1 MNENIFLRMLYLLK
15 VVHSKEE
22 ALDSYERNPYSHS
35 FQGLKSLLSTYGVES
50 CAYKFS
56 ETKIEEIPV
65 PFVAELSGDLFV
77 IESYSE
83 STVTVFYN
91 GHIESI
97 KKSSFYKGN
106 PQVLY
111 CKIR

>member
-65 PFVAELSGDLFV
+65 PFVAELSGDLK
-77 IESYSE
+77 EGYSLDP
-83 STVTVFYN
+83 VMIFDL
-91 GHIESI
+91 GSI
-97 KKSSFYKGN
+97 L
-106 PQVLY
+106 Q
-111 CKIR
+111 